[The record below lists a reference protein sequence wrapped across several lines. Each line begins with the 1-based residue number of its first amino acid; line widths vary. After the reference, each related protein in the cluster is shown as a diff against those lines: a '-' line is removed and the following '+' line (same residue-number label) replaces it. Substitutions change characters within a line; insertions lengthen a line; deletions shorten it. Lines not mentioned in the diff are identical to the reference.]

1 MPYVVNKT
9 DSEIKG
15 IRIKDNGVEK
25 ILDMAKKD
33 LEYFMDKREKI
44 LEQTFDLDSKLDS
57 DELNRIVEIA
67 IKYDGL
73 TKIVNYIESFIAKVS
88 SSLEY

>member
-73 TKIVNYIESFIAKVS
+73 TKIVNYIESFIVKVS